1 MQWEIVVA
9 VILAIGICAAVMEA
23 WEKRVARK
31 NEGKEAEPKQYPA
44 KETSK
49 KQDKQI

>member
-23 WEKRVARK
+23 RQKRAAHE
-31 NEGKEAEPKQYPA
+31 NENKEAETEQHPDKEAA
-44 KETSK
+44 KK
-49 KQDKQI
+49 

>member
-23 WEKRVARK
+23 RQKRAARK
-31 NEGKEAEPKQYPA
+31 NGSKEAETEQYSA
-44 KETSK
+44 RGTSK
-49 KQDKQI
+49 K

>member
-1 MQWEIVVA
+1 MHWEILVA

-23 WEKRVARK
+23 REKRAARK
-31 NEGKEAEPKQYPA
+31 KEAREVRNERHPA

-49 KQDKQI
+49 KQNK